1 MDKKFVLR
9 TNTFDCSEEIFLTE
23 DEYISCKSSKD
34 KLSAMFLIEEKYHI
48 IVNNYTDFEKSVINI
63 SLLTEINRGRYYQE
77 FYEFKSELNT
87 KIINILTSIR
97 LYMDSI
103 ETHVQEI
110 LQDEKIKPLV
120 KSYKSEEYDEKF
132 QYRFMEAFR
141 NYLQHSGTAVHRLS
155 LNGKWKED
163 RTRREQFIE
172 LHAQKELLDSKF
184 KASVLNEMPDEIDV
198 KDCVR
203 SYIDSVGIIHSKIRK
218 LLLSIIDAA
227 RENLENMHTLYKQQY
242 DVNTISLSV
251 IYFGNGEK
259 KEEVPILLEWDD
271 IRINLQKKYIVPTYH
286 SNVSIVS

>member
-9 TNTFDCSEEIFLTE
+9 TNTFDCSEEIVLME
-23 DEYISCKSSKD
+23 DEFQQCKSSKN
-34 KLSAMFLIEEKYHI
+34 KLSTMFSIEEKFHI
-48 IVNNYTDFEKSVINI
+48 IVNNYTDFEKSVLNI
-63 SLLTEINRGRYYQE
+63 SLLTEINRGGYYQE

-110 LQDEKIKPLV
+110 LQNEEIKLLV

-141 NYLQHSGTAVHRLS
+141 NYLQHSGTAVHKLS
-155 LNGKWKED
+155 LNGKWKDD
-163 RTRREQFIE
+163 RTKREQFIE
-172 LHAQKELLDSKF
+172 LHAQKQQLDSKF

-203 SYIDSVGIIHSKIRK
+203 SYIDSVGIIHSKVRN
-218 LLLSIIDAA
+218 LLSSVIDEA
-227 RENLENMHTLYKQQY
+227 RENLENMHTRYKQQY
-242 DVNTISLSV
+242 DVKTVSLSV
-251 IYFGNGEK
+251 IYFENGEK
-259 KEEVPILLEWDD
+259 NEEVPILLEWDD
-271 IRINLQKKYIVPTYH
+271 IRIKLQKKYIVPTYH
-286 SNVSIVS
+286 SNVSIIS

>member
-1 MDKKFVLR
+1 MNKKFVLR
-9 TNTFDCSEEIFLTE
+9 TNTFDCSEEIGLTE
-23 DEYISCKSSKD
+23 DEYITCKSSKD
-34 KLSAMFLIEEKYHI
+34 KLSVMFSIEEKYHI
-48 IVNNYTDFEKSVINI
+48 IVNNYIDFEKSVLNI
-63 SLLTEINRGRYYQE
+63 SLLTEINRGGYYQE

-103 ETHVQEI
+103 ETHVQDI
-110 LQDEKIKPLV
+110 LQDEKIKPLI

-155 LNGKWKED
+155 LKGKWKDD
-163 RTRREQFIE
+163 RTKREQFIE

-184 KASVLNEMPDEIDV
+184 KASVLNEMPDEIDI

-218 LLLSIIDAA
+218 LLLSAVDSA
-227 RENLENMHTLYKQQY
+227 RNDLENLHSRYKQQY
-242 DVNTISLSV
+242 DVNTVSLSIV
-251 IYFGNGEK
+251 YFENDEK
-259 KEEVPILLEWDD
+259 KENIPILLEWDD
-271 IRINLQKKYIVPTYH
+271 IRINLQKKYTVPTYH